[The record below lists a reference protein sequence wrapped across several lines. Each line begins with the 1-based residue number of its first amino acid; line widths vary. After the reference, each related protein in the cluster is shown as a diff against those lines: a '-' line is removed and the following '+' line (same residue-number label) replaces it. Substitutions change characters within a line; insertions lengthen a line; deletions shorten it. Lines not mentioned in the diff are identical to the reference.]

1 MNNKRKYKLL
11 LRTSFYCGILFLI
24 FSSISMFFYK
34 GGSMFNNPKNIEF
47 YVPNESYS
55 HIYNFFSDLGLL
67 YSWSG
72 EYNIISVIFF
82 NLSLF
87 SVAVELII
95 FYYAFHLLIKKDKSL
110 RFLSIIGYLIAII
123 SAFGFVMVGF
133 TPSDQYH
140 SYHMFAVNLAFRS
153 FLIVML
159 IYTVIIF
166 KANHI
171 SNYLSFSYFILFC
184 LVGYYINTITSGPPL
199 PSVTYE
205 HSDFFN
211 QIPAKNDLLFHVVS
225 QKLVVYGLTFSTL
238 WQLYFLG
245 KNNYIQIIE

>member
-1 MNNKRKYKLL
+1 MNNKQKYKILL
-11 LRTSFYCGILFLI
+11 NLSFISGILFLVL
-24 FSSISMFFYK
+24 SSLAMFFYS
-34 GGSMFNNPKNIEF
+34 GGSMINNPKNPM
-47 YVPNESYS
+47 YDTSNNGYS

-82 NLSLF
+82 NLALL

-110 RFLSIIGYLIAII
+110 RFLSTIGYLIAII

-153 FLIVML
+153 FLLVML

-184 LVGYYINTITSGPPL
+184 LVGYYIYTITSGPPL
-199 PSVTYE
+199 PSVTYD

-245 KNNYIQIIE
+245 KNNYIKIIE